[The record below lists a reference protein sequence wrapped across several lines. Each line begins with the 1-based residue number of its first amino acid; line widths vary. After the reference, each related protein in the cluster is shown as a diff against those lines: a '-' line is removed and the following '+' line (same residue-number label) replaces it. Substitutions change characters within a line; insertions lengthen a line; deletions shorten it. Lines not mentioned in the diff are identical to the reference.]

1 MTAEIT
7 PLSLDSI
14 VSRSQDILAADMGG
28 ETVMLDMQQ
37 NAYFGMDSLASLI
50 WEMLAEPVRV
60 SDLCA
65 ALQAKFSVEA
75 EECQRDVL
83 DLLTQI
89 QTWNLLNVHPG

>member
-1 MTAEIT
+1 MTPELP

-14 VSRSQDILAADMGG
+14 VSRTQDILFADMGG

-50 WEMLAEPVRV
+50 WEMLAEPVRI

-65 ALQAKFSVEA
+65 ALQEKYTVDA

-89 QTWNLLNVHPG
+89 QAWNLLNVHPG